1 MSKHEL
7 MMLMAATIAAPQLH
21 DYRDGASQH
30 ASIFDRAVAIAKTAL
45 DRHLEPEPPVE
56 TPGDPT
62 P

>member
-30 ASIFDRAVAIAKTAL
+30 ANIFDRAVAIAKAAL
-45 DRHLEPEPPVE
+45 DRHLEHPVE
-56 TPGDPT
+56 TSGDPT